1 MGNFFMSN
9 FYWFWISVIIIC
21 VIIEAFSM
29 SFTTIWAAIA
39 SFFMVF
45 ISLLEIPLKWQ
56 FLIFSSLT
64 LFFIL
69 FTRPFAVKKLKNSDV
84 KTNSDSL
91 IGQEVIVTKEIL
103 PFSKGEAKT
112 KNGIIW
118 NCVAKSENIIS
129 VDSIC
134 IITEINGNTLTI
146 KEK

>member
-1 MGNFFMSN
+1 MAIFDFF
-9 FYWFWISVIIIC
+9 
-21 VIIEAFSM
+21 
-29 SFTTIWAAIA
+29 
-39 SFFMVF
+39 
-45 ISLLEIPLKWQ
+45 Q
-56 FLIFSSLT
+56 FNA
-64 LFFIL
+64 FFIL

-91 IGQEVIVTKEIL
+91 IGQEVIVTKEII

-118 NCVAKSENIIS
+118 SCVAKSENVIS

-134 IITEINGNTLTI
+134 VITEINGNTLTI